1 MAQPVFSILISTFCR
16 APLVGDAINSV
27 LAQDF
32 GDFEI
37 IVSDNWSGDST
48 PEVLAT
54 FTDPRITV
62 TRPPQHCS
70 NADNLEHA
78 LSLATGTYVLVLA
91 VTDALVG
98 GALTTFKRAIDA
110 TKATF
115 AFSIAADYFD
125 DAFVPAAQ
133 ASKLVLP
140 GGSGRTLRIS
150 ATEYLAPLYALSP
163 SLPVRLSSY
172 VVARSA
178 CDEVKLKFGVV
189 FTGEG
194 PEFFAWPA
202 VMSVARRVTM
212 VDQALVVIRHT
223 PNPPSEPAADGTT
236 PEAVY
241 AIHHAWENDLVT
253 APVCAHAETNLLAE
267 GIWRAQQQ
275 MSGAKLARFGRDEHR
290 YAELLGAELSRL
302 RDAGKDMGD
311 APANLAAWSA
321 KLPTTVERRVRRNRL
336 VAKYAA
342 RVTQARRARGYA
354 KATVVDCTTDN
365 IHTMLDAC
373 RHVERASS
381 RP

>member
-27 LAQDF
+27 LTQDF

-48 PEVLAT
+48 PEVLTT

-78 LSLATGTYVLVLA
+78 LSLAKGTYVLVLT

-98 GALTTFKRAIDA
+98 GALSSFKRALDA
-110 TKATF
+110 TKAAF
-115 AFSIAADYFD
+115 AFSTAADYFD
-125 DAFVPAAQ
+125 DAFVPTTQ

-140 GGSGRTLRIS
+140 GGSGRTLKIS
-150 ATEYLAPLYALSP
+150 ATEYLAPLYALRP

-172 VVARSA
+172 VVARST
-178 CDEVKLKFGVV
+178 CDEVKLKAGVV

-202 VMSVARRVTM
+202 VMSVAKRVTM

-241 AIHHAWENDLVT
+241 AVHHAWENDLVT
-253 APVCAHAETNLLAE
+253 APVCAHAETNLVAE

-275 MSGAKLARFGRDEHR
+275 VAGATLARFGRDEHR
-290 YAELLGAELSRL
+290 YAELLGAELDRL

-321 KLPTTVERRVRRNRL
+321 KLPTKIELRVRRNRL

-354 KATVVDCTTDN
+354 KATVLDCTKEN

-373 RHVERASS
+373 RYVEGASS